1 MKTLIVCASKY
12 GSTLEIGR
20 WLAERLGGDCLVDK
34 AESMLDPADADIV
47 ILGSGIYNH
56 HVLPS
61 VQEYVNRFK
70 DALKGKKTVVFG
82 VSMDTTGVFVR
93 GKVHGGWNYILPLI
107 ESLPEPPIH
116 AGLLGGEI
124 NPDKLDA
131 RDTEGLKRFY
141 KMLYNRE
148 TPIPYKTWMDK
159 KKVWAFAE
167 KILERLERPF

>member
-1 MKTLIVCASKY
+1 MKTSIVCASKY

-20 WLAERLGGDCLVDK
+20 WLAERLGGGCLVDK
-34 AESMLDPADADIV
+34 AESMPGPADSDLV

-61 VQEYVNRFK
+61 AQEYVNRFK

-82 VSMDTTGVFVR
+82 VAMDTTGVFVQ

-107 ESLPEPPIH
+107 KSLPEPPIH

-131 RDTEGLKRFY
+131 KDTEALKRFY
-141 KMLYNRE
+141 KMLYGQE
-148 TPIPYKTWMDK
+148 TPIPYKTRMDK
-159 KKVWAFAE
+159 NEVWSFAE
-167 KILERLERPF
+167 KIQERLERPI

>member
-1 MKTLIVCASKY
+1 MKILIVCASKY

-20 WLAERLGGDCLVDK
+20 WLAERLGGDYLVDK
-34 AESMLDPADADIV
+34 AESMPDPADADIV

-61 VQEYVNRFK
+61 AQEYVDRFK

-82 VSMDTTGVFVR
+82 VSMDTTGVFVQ
-93 GKVHGGWNYILPLI
+93 GKVQGGWNYILPLI
-107 ESLPEPPIH
+107 KNLPKSPIH

-131 RDTEGLKRFY
+131 SDTEGLKRFY
-141 KMLYNRE
+141 KMLYGQE
-148 TPIPYKTWMDK
+148 TPIPYKTRMDK
-159 KKVWAFAE
+159 NEVWAFAE
-167 KILERLERPF
+167 KILERIERPI

>member
-1 MKTLIVCASKY
+1 MKTLIICASKY

-20 WLAERLGGDCLVDK
+20 WLAERLGGCCLVDK
-34 AESMLDPADADIV
+34 AESMSDPADADLV
-47 ILGSGIYNH
+47 ILGSGIYNY

-61 VQEYVNRFK
+61 AQEYVNHFK

-82 VSMDTTGVFVR
+82 VALDTTGVFVQ

-107 ESLPEPPIH
+107 KNLPEPPIH

-141 KMLYNRE
+141 KMLYGRE
-148 TPIPYKTWMDK
+148 TPIPYKTRMDK
-159 KKVWAFAE
+159 NEVWAFAE